1 MSSTFLEISGPD
13 RSGKDTLSLAIDKRY
28 EDLGMAPVWAHVD
41 VVIRAMYDFSVLDRF
56 FNRTDYRALYD
67 RIHFL
72 EKNWGD
78 YSVIYLTASEEEL
91 VRRQQE
97 QIDAG
102 ELDGSAYNKHVVDI
116 VKMHQVYEDF
126 YHEFK
131 DLIDIVRYDTSEMSP
146 EDIVLDLSQNGY
158 IE

>member
-1 MSSTFLEISGPD
+1 MVATFLEISGPD

-28 EDLGMAPVWAHVD
+28 EDLGLTPVWAHVD

-56 FNRTDYRALYD
+56 FDRTDYRAFYD

-72 EKNWGD
+72 EKNLGS
-78 YSVIYLTASEEEL
+78 YSVIYLTASEEDL
-91 VRRQQE
+91 VKRQKA

-116 VKMHQVYEDF
+116 ARMRQVYEDF
-126 YHEFK
+126 YYDFR
-131 DLIDIVRYDTSEMSP
+131 DLVDVVRYDTSEMSTD
-146 EDIVLDLSQNGY
+146 EIVKDLAARGY
-158 IE
+158 ID

>member
-1 MSSTFLEISGPD
+1 MVATFLEISGPD

-56 FNRTDYRALYD
+56 FNRTDYRAFYD
-67 RIHFL
+67 RMHFL
-72 EKNWGD
+72 EKNRGD
-78 YSVIYLTASEEEL
+78 YSIIYLTASDEDL
-91 VRRQQE
+91 VKRQKA

-116 VKMHQVYEDF
+116 ARMRQVYEDF
-126 YHEFK
+126 YYEFK
-131 DLIDIVRYDTSEMSP
+131 DLVDIVRYDTSEMSSD
-146 EDIVLDLSQNGY
+146 DIVQDLAIRGY
-158 IE
+158 ID